1 MLAEL
6 PVKSGLRS
14 YGGLQMKRE
23 NKLELQRI
31 DEFDLYKGIAII
43 LVVCGHLIMSNW
55 ENAID
60 KHPVYTWIYS
70 FHMPLFFFVSGF
82 LIDYTFINRSV
93 LGSLKKRFLS
103 LMIPYV
109 VWCFIIAPSVN
120 NRAELSFIHVFVDT
134 NPRYWFVYLLFLYSA
149 FYYIAQGLCKCCRV
163 GFIWGIF
170 VSFLVLGIAHYFFP
184 CEFFGRGI
192 QFYPIYVYG
201 VLASAFRL
209 HNRDV
214 LYKEPFLSM
223 IFALFIVSSMSY
235 CHLDHEI
242 LNKLC
247 KLLASFSICFLALY
261 YINGRYL
268 STNNRIINYTKYIGK
283 NSIVVYL
290 THFFFLQVFPLP
302 LVEDSSPKPFWTLFL
317 CLLFSLVIIAICLLI
332 GKIVESFKW
341 INRLVYGRG
350 W

>member
-1 MLAEL
+1 
-6 PVKSGLRS
+6 
-14 YGGLQMKRE
+14 MKE
-23 NKLELQRI
+23 KQKLQRI

-82 LIDYTFINRSV
+82 LVDYTFINRSV
-93 LGSLKKRFLS
+93 LGGLKKKFLS

-120 NRAELSFIHVFVDT
+120 SRLELSFIHVFVDT

-149 FYYIAQGLCKCCRV
+149 FYYIGQGLSKCCKI
-163 GFIWGIF
+163 GFLWGF
-170 VSFLVLGIAHYFFP
+170 VMSFLSLGIAHHFFP
-184 CEFFGRGI
+184 CEIFSRGI
-192 QFYPIYVYG
+192 QFSPIYVYG
-201 VLASAFRL
+201 VLASTFRL

-214 LYKEPFLSM
+214 LYREPFLSI
-223 IFALFIVSSMSY
+223 IFLLFVVSSMSY
-235 CHLDHEI
+235 CHLDYEI

-261 YINGRYL
+261 YINRRLL
-268 STNNRIINYTKYIGK
+268 SIDNGIISSIKYIGK

-302 LVEDSSPKPFWTLFL
+302 LVEELSPRPFWALFL
-317 CLLFSLVIIAICLLI
+317 CLLFSVVIIVICLLI

-341 INRLVYGRG
+341 INRFVYGRG

>member
-1 MLAEL
+1 
-6 PVKSGLRS
+6 
-14 YGGLQMKRE
+14 MKE
-23 NKLELQRI
+23 KQKLQRI

-82 LIDYTFINRSV
+82 LVDYTFINRSV
-93 LGSLKKRFLS
+93 LGGLKKKFLS

-120 NRAELSFIHVFVDT
+120 SRLELSFIHVFVDT

-149 FYYIAQGLCKCCRV
+149 FYYIGQGLSKCCKI
-163 GFIWGIF
+163 GFLWGF
-170 VSFLVLGIAHYFFP
+170 VMSFLALGIAHHFFP
-184 CEFFGRGI
+184 CEIFSRGI
-192 QFYPIYVYG
+192 QFSPIYVYG
-201 VLASAFRL
+201 VLASTFRL

-214 LYKEPFLSM
+214 LYREPFLSI
-223 IFALFIVSSMSY
+223 IFLLFVVSSMSY
-235 CHLDHEI
+235 CHLDYEI

-261 YINGRYL
+261 YINRRLL
-268 STNNRIINYTKYIGK
+268 SIDNGIISSIKYIGK

-302 LVEDSSPKPFWTLFL
+302 LVEELSPRPFWALFL
-317 CLLFSLVIIAICLLI
+317 CLLFSVVIIVICLLI

-341 INRLVYGRG
+341 INRFVYGRG